1 MLSRRTLLSALLLSA
16 ACSSGGTS
24 TSTPA
29 TGLVPS
35 YLAIA
40 AALAADDLGPVA
52 AQAQELERFA
62 GTMAKEP
69 GVDKI
74 ASAAK
79 TLSGTDLAAARTA
92 FKALSD
98 GVVEYMRATPPSQAG
113 NVIVFCPM
121 AFEDKGALW
130 VQAEGKI
137 ANPYFGASMLRC
149 GNKLAW
155 DAELPATAAL

>member
-1 MLSRRTLLSALLLSA
+1 VFPRTTLIFALLSA
-16 ACSSGGTS
+16 ACSGGAAS
-24 TSTPA
+24 PSTPA

-40 AALAADDLGPVA
+40 TALAADDLGPVA

-62 GTMAKEP
+62 ATMAKEP
-69 GVDKI
+69 GVEKI
-74 ASAAK
+74 AGAAK
-79 TLSGTDLAAARTA
+79 QLSTTDIAATRTA
-92 FKALSD
+92 FKSVSD
-98 GVVEYMRATPPSQAG
+98 GVVEYMRATPAVQAG
-113 NVIVFCPM
+113 NVVVFCPM

>member
-1 MLSRRTLLSALLLSA
+1 MPRRTLLVALLSVACSAGGSA
-16 ACSSGGTS
+16 AP
-24 TSTPA
+24 PA

-40 AALAADDLGPVA
+40 TALAADDLGPVA

-62 GTMAKEP
+62 GTLSKEP
-69 GVDKI
+69 GIAKI
-74 ASAAK
+74 AGATK
-79 TLSGTDLAAARTA
+79 GLTGTDIAATRVA
-92 FKALSD
+92 FKTVSD
-98 GVVEYMRATPPSQAG
+98 GVLEYMRATPASQAG

-155 DAELPATAAL
+155 DAELPTTAAL